1 MRRELMVVLFAAG
14 FATSAFA
21 QEYYPEA
28 GYTQD
33 YSGAAS
39 VGSQEQ
45 LFPFDNQEPWKH
57 GYRQVMP
64 YYGGFHKFRP
74 YNYHHVFGQTQT
86 AASYGIQHPYSQQ
99 FWLRYQSVPGG
110 NMLQYPAYNWNGT
123 PIGQYPYPGYTPQQW
138 APPAPMG
145 ADVPAAPL
153 NGTQV
158 MQPAPVD
165 SLYIPPPPSS
175 LGAPAN

>member
-1 MRRELMVVLFAAG
+1 MRRELLVVLFAAG
-14 FATSAFA
+14 IAANASA
-21 QEYYPEA
+21 QDYYPEG
-28 GYTQD
+28 GYAQD
-33 YSGAAS
+33 YSGSAS
-39 VGSQEQ
+39 IGSQEQ
-45 LFPFDNQEPWKH
+45 LFPFDDQEPWKH

-86 AASYGIQHPYSQQ
+86 AASYGLQHPYSQQ

-138 APPAPMG
+138 AA
-145 ADVPAAPL
+145 PAAPNAL
-153 NGTQV
+153 T
-158 MQPAPVD
+158 PAAPNEAAIMPPSPAD
-165 SLYIPPPPSS
+165 SLYVPPPPGT
-175 LGAPAN
+175 LNAPIN